1 MTFPIR
7 LTGLAKRAA
16 CLPGR
21 NGMRPASPGPGV
33 RATARCTNEAP
44 NEKGRTREGTSHR
57 FLALGVFSARCAA
70 YQPPRP

>member
-33 RATARCTNEAP
+33 RATARCP
-44 NEKGRTREGTSHR
+44 NEKGRTGKGRVPQIFGFGRT
-57 FLALGVFSARCAA
+57 
-70 YQPPRP
+70 QRPVR